1 MITISN
7 KDTQQPIGSISEAQL
22 QFLLDQLEE
31 EYDEDQD
38 YAISA
43 MLLDYFEGEGGADPA
58 LVSLLRSALGD
69 KEEINIVWNK

>member
-1 MITISN
+1 MITLSN
-7 KDTQQPIGSISEAQL
+7 KDTKQPIGSISEPQL

-31 EYDEDQD
+31 EYEEDQD
-38 YAISA
+38 YAITS

-69 KEEINIVWNK
+69 KDEINIVWNK